1 MNLEVLLQIAIKAAL
16 KAGEIIRNNSDR
28 DIALERKEGGT
39 SYASQVV
46 SEIDRAAEAA
56 ILKELVPSCAT
67 YDLGLL
73 SEESSDDGGRH
84 EKDYF
89 WCIDPLDGT
98 LCFLNKFP
106 GYSVSIALVSKSG
119 RPQIGVVYDPSR
131 QNLYYAAKGLGAFK
145 NGEPWQPEAKNDY
158 LSYVTDHY
166 LEKTPRT
173 KDIKILLQQKLV
185 ELKLS
190 EYRLIEGAGCVLNG
204 ILVLE
209 NGPALMLKHPKTE
222 KGGGSLWDYAATA
235 CIFEELGKTVSGFA
249 GEALDLNKREDSFM
263 HHQGMYYANL

>member
-1 MNLEVLLQIAIKAAL
+1 MNVEVLLEIAIKAAK
-16 KAGEIIRNNSDR
+16 KAGEIIRNNSER

-56 ILKELVPSCAT
+56 ILEELLPSCTA

-106 GYSVSIALVSKSG
+106 GYSVSIALVSKAG
-119 RPQIGVVYDPSR
+119 VPQIGVVYDPSR
-131 QNLYYAAKGLGAFK
+131 HNLYYAAKGLGVYK
-145 NGEPWQPEAKNDY
+145 NGKAWQPKAKNDY

-166 LEKTPRT
+166 LEKTPRVE
-173 KDIKILLQQKLV
+173 DIKTLLQQKLK
-185 ELKLS
+185 ELNLK

-209 NGPALMLKHPKTE
+209 NRPALMLKHPKAE
-222 KGGGSLWDYAATA
+222 KGGGSVWDYAATA
-235 CIFEELGKTVSGFA
+235 CIFEELGKTVRGFD
-249 GEALDLNKREDSFM
+249 GKALDLNKKEDSFM
-263 HHQGMYYANL
+263 HHQGMYYANF